1 MSTLH
6 CKKLRLA
13 VEDAISEVAS
23 PMSDLDHHW
32 VADWLTDIGLP
43 QYQRKFLD
51 ARIDCRML
59 NSITVDNLNLL
70 DIDVPFHIASLKTAI
85 MALRLVYGCMLIK

>member
-13 VEDAISEVAS
+13 VEDAISEVDS
-23 PMSDLDHHW
+23 PLSDLDHHW

-70 DIDVPFHIASLKTAI
+70 DIDTPFHIASLKTAI
-85 MALRLVYGCMLIK
+85 MALRLVSGSTYDN